1 MRLRK
6 VLSNPLLPLL
16 LGKVG
21 FGVLHLGAGDIH
33 LCLVVGT
40 VKASDDVSLAHMAA
54 FFHPQF
60 SETSLNLGG
69 NHSFA
74 AGPHQTRCG
83 GGGGGRA
90 TPGRNIIR
98 WPARPQDNHEH
109 GVSPALLAL
118 SSCSPCGSTAQFR
131 VWWPDT
137 AVARRLTLWGG
148 GGGWGRPTWPCLY
161 LPPARHRVYFAR
173 GGAPPPPSPPY
184 GNGLCPAAKLWF

>member
-1 MRLRK
+1 MRLGK

-74 AGPHQTRCG
+74 AGHNVSGCG
-83 GGGGGRA
+83 EDGRA
-90 TPGRNIIR
+90 RNRLAEILHRGTHGLNFSGSQAAARDEVKAQRAGNQDKKHNVSQPSPGRAWLRFPVNAKGRQLGFQITHDFLR
-98 WPARPQDNHEH
+98 RTALTR
-109 GVSPALLAL
+109 VSVFDYENAG
-118 SSCSPCGSTAQFR
+118 C
-131 VWWPDT
+131 
-137 AVARRLTLWGG
+137 
-148 GGGWGRPTWPCLY
+148 
-161 LPPARHRVYFAR
+161 
-173 GGAPPPPSPPY
+173 
-184 GNGLCPAAKLWF
+184 